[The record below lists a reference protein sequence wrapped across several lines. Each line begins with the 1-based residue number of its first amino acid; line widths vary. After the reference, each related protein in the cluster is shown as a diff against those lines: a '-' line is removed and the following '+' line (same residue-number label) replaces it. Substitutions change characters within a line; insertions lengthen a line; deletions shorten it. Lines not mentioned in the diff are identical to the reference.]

1 MASRPPRVLHVD
13 TATEWRGGQVQL
25 LHLVRGM
32 EKAGWAP
39 SVACPGESPLWRA
52 LEFIGDRRI
61 AIPVGMSARTTWRV
75 RQADADLIAAH
86 TSHAHTLT
94 AVVDKPLVVHRR
106 VDFVP
111 SGGWKYRRPEVYIA
125 VSDAVA
131 RVLKNTGALDV
142 HVVYDGVNEAPAASP
157 APDGPTVL
165 AVGACVAHKGH
176 RVLSEAAEELS
187 GLDIGVAG
195 DGPLRYPNLRYL
207 GQRDDVPN
215 LFAAAELFVHPS
227 LEEGMGQAVVEAM
240 LAGVPVVVSDA
251 GGLPE
256 VVGDCGILV
265 RKDDPA
271 ALAQGISRGLAGDH
285 PSVEAARARAR
296 ERFSVDRM
304 VAGTLE
310 VYTSVARES
319 RADRV
324 KQG

>member
-1 MASRPPRVLHVD
+1 MASRFPRVLHVD

-25 LHLVRGM
+25 LHLARGM
-32 EKAGWAP
+32 EEAGWAP

-52 LEFIGDRRI
+52 LEFLGDRRL

-75 RQADADLIAAH
+75 RQAEVDVVAAH
-86 TSHAHTLT
+86 TSHAHTLCS
-94 AVVDKPLVVHRR
+94 VVEKPLVVHRR

-111 SGGWKYRRPEVYIA
+111 SGGWKYRRPEAYVA

-131 RVLKNTGALDV
+131 RLLKNAGALDV
-142 HVVYDGVNEAPAASP
+142 HVVYDGVNENPTASP
-157 APDGPTVL
+157 APDGPAVL

-176 RVLSEAAEELS
+176 RILSEAAEVLG

-195 DGPLRYPNLRYL
+195 EGPLKYPNLRYL
-207 GQRDDVPN
+207 GYRDDVPN

-265 RKDDPA
+265 RKGDPA

-296 ERFSVDRM
+296 DRFSVSGM
-304 VAGTLE
+304 VKGTLK
-310 VYTSVARES
+310 VYSAVA
-319 RADRV
+319 AAGRV